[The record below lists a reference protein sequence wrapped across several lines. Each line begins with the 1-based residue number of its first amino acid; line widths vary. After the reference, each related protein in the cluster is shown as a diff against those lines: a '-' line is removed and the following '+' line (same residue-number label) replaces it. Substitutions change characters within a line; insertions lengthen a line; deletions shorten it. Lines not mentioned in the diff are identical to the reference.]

1 MFSRILL
8 ALVLVFA
15 GCSTFTPAELAQ
27 IRQRGVRPEILNKL
41 EHRRALEPGDIV
53 ALKRAGV
60 PDEQVVRHL
69 EDAGVNYVATRSDA
83 VRLRSARVSPRV
95 IDAFLNASE
104 RFAQKETYQPYD
116 DGWYYGDPW
125 ASNFYGDWQVGY
137 SVSSHR
143 HHGGNHDHR
152 DSGGHRR
159 R

>member
-1 MFSRILL
+1 MLSRILL

-15 GCSTFTPAELAQ
+15 GCSTFTADELAQ
-27 IRQRGVRPEILNKL
+27 IRQRGVRPEILTKL
-41 EHRRALEPGDIV
+41 EHSRALDPGDIV
-53 ALKRAGV
+53 ELKRAGV

-69 EDAGVNYVATRSDA
+69 EDAGVNYVVTRADVA
-83 VRLRSARVSPRV
+83 RLRNARVSPRV
-95 IDAFLNASE
+95 IDALFDASE
-104 RFAQKETYQPYD
+104 RFASREYYQPYD

-143 HHGGNHDHR
+143 HHGGHRDHR
-152 DSGGHRR
+152 DHGGHRR